1 MEESE
6 VEGERRERVGRRYN
20 VALVLLLVCL
30 CQVSRLYP

>member
-20 VALVLLLVCL
+20 VALALLLVCL
-30 CQVSRLYP
+30 CQVPRLHP